1 MKKLESDEPGVMKST
16 AREMG
21 MSPATAHRLAN
32 KFGTK
37 RKAVSV
43 IHLSPDDRKKRRRF
57 AVKHRNA
64 DFKAVVWIGELNLS

>member
-43 IHLSPDDRKKRRRF
+43 IHLSPDDR
-57 AVKHRNA
+57 
-64 DFKAVVWIGELNLS
+64 